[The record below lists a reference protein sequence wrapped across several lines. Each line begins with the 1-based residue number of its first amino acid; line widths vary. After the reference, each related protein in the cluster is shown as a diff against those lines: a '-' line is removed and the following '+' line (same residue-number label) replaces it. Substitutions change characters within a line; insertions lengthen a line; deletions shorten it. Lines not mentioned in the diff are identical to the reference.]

1 MAAHLETTAPFSR
14 PDFGAPID
22 VEAYLRACPASA
34 TTRGTF
40 FQFVVESVEKEKRKV
55 PDALFEGIASRRWV
69 SWSSYPVADFMRL
82 AINAAGIVHTGL
94 PLGEGLRRIGWMAY
108 PSFAATMA
116 GRVVIYAF
124 GEDLEA
130 LMMAVPRAYSVSISN
145 ATVTSHRSGASH
157 WRVGMRDVYNF
168 VDTYQLGVIEGAVR
182 ARGFTP
188 QLQIRK
194 GARKCD
200 ADFDVRW

>member
-1 MAAHLETTAPFSR
+1 MAQIETTTAFNR
-14 PDFGAPID
+14 PTFETPVD
-22 VEAYLRACPASA
+22 VAAYLRACPKSA

-40 FQFVVESVEKEKRKV
+40 FQFVVNFVEKEKRKV
-55 PDALFEGIASRRWV
+55 PDALFEGVSARRWV
-69 SWSSYPVADFMRL
+69 SWGSHPLVDFMRL
-82 AINAAGIVHTGL
+82 AVNAAGVVHADL
-94 PLGEGLRRIGWMAY
+94 PLGEALRRIGWMAY

-124 GEDLEA
+124 GDDLDA
-130 LMMAVPRAYSVSISN
+130 LMMAMPRAYSVSISN
-145 ATVTSHRSGASH
+145 ASVTSTRIASGH
-157 WRVGMRDVYNF
+157 WVVAMRDVYNF

-188 QLQIRK
+188 QVRIRK
-194 GARKCD
+194 GVRPWD